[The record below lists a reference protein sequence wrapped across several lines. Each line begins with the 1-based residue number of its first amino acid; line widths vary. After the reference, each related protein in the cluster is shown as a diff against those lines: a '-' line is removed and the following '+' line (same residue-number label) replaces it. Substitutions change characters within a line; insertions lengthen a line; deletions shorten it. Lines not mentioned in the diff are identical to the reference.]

1 MPQRLHNIASIVSA
15 VMDRTFDS
23 VPLAPFPTPS
33 VGDGVPVR
41 TVAVA
46 EADGDEDG
54 DEDTGDEEPTEVEVE
69 PKVAVEVRDPEV
81 GAVIEAETP
90 EAEEDEEVPDTDPVR
105 DVLLVKLVVV
115 VGGAGVTVI
124 VVPKVPVPRGSEGLL
139 MVKNWLQLSLEPNT
153 EVRDASQWLCEIG
166 GGLEAGGTYRRGSS
180 SSQLAGPALL
190 RPLGHQQV

>member
-1 MPQRLHNIASIVSA
+1 
-15 VMDRTFDS
+15 MDKTFDS
-23 VPLAPFPTPS
+23 VPLAPFPTPP

-69 PKVAVEVRDPEV
+69 PKVAVEVREG

-90 EAEEDEEVPDTDPVR
+90 EVEEDEEVPDTDPVR

-190 RPLGHQQV
+190 RPLGHQQG